1 MVASFFA
8 SLPGSS
14 TSEIRDL
21 APISEELEV
30 CLMARLY
37 FRKKY
42 SFGQNSAKEWIQMTG
57 REFYQFV
64 SAPEN
69 AERRF
74 IDMGNV
80 VLEAPDSIYRE
91 YKSELDHSDYL
102 KEQEKGWSTVSI
114 SSLEGKDILSG
125 EDAIADHTQ
134 NVETEAVQL
143 LLLEKLRVAIKSV
156 SDTERWIIS
165 ELYLAKPPKTL
176 RQLSAESGIPVMTLQ
191 NKKKKA
197 LENIRKNFF

>member
-1 MVASFFA
+1 M
-8 SLPGSS
+8 
-14 TSEIRDL
+14 
-21 APISEELEV
+21 ISD
-30 CLMARLY
+30 RL
-37 FRKKY
+37 
-42 SFGQNSAKEWIQMTG
+42 
-57 REFYQFV
+57 
-64 SAPEN
+64 
-69 AERRF
+69 
-74 IDMGNV
+74 GNV

-156 SDTERWIIS
+156 SDRSLIS
-165 ELYLAKPPKTL
+165 EVEDPGSEAKKLGTMRNCPTTFAF
-176 RQLSAESGIPVMTLQ
+176 RETASSYQVS
-191 NKKKKA
+191 
-197 LENIRKNFF
+197 IRH